1 MNFFLILIPIIF
13 LLFFQF
19 GTKFAKKIKLVD
31 NKNIPLIGG
40 IFLYIGFVVNFFYL
54 NDDNKINEYL
64 IDLYFLSSIFLI
76 SLLDDRYKLRP
87 STRLLLIVFLLI
99 LFIDKNNLTIS
110 NLNFETF
117 GFYYF
122 SEIKIAKYLFPV
134 FCLIVLINA
143 YNFTDGINGLASLI
157 GASWFIYLF
166 LNFPFL
172 NDLYKIFLI
181 FIILFLV
188 LNFLNKSYLGD
199 SGNYLISIIIG
210 FIIIS
215 LNQKMPYSIY
225 VEEILLLFL
234 IPGLD
239 LIRLFFK
246 RLINKKNPLQGDLD
260 HFHHILISRFNLKK
274 TLIIYLGLINI
285 PLYIYYFLQSNIIF
299 LLILSTLAYMYLVK
313 KLSK

>member
-1 MNFFLILIPIIF
+1 M
-13 LLFFQF
+13 
-19 GTKFAKKIKLVD
+19 
-31 NKNIPLIGG
+31 
-40 IFLYIGFVVNFFYL
+40 
-54 NDDNKINEYL
+54 
-64 IDLYFLSSIFLI
+64 
-76 SLLDDRYKLRP
+76 RP

-181 FIILFLV
+181 LLFYFFSFKLFKQILF
-188 LNFLNKSYLGD
+188 GR
-199 SGNYLISIIIG
+199 
-210 FIIIS
+210 
-215 LNQKMPYSIY
+215 QW
-225 VEEILLLFL
+225 
-234 IPGLD
+234 
-239 LIRLFFK
+239 
-246 RLINKKNPLQGDLD
+246 
-260 HFHHILISRFNLKK
+260 
-274 TLIIYLGLINI
+274 
-285 PLYIYYFLQSNIIF
+285 
-299 LLILSTLAYMYLVK
+299 
-313 KLSK
+313 